1 MNKQANISNITS
13 LIQSIIKKNNS
24 KNIIFLIGFIFLASL
39 FEVIALL
46 CIAPILKLAT
56 GNMESADRASAIL
69 EKIFPF
75 VSMDNSLN
83 VFLLFFLLAII
94 TSLLLITSNLFAQK
108 IKYQYCAEV
117 LKESVTDIFNSSSI
131 FFSRSQEG
139 KLINSF
145 TKELNNMGD
154 SLAAL
159 SRAASYIIQIFFYLS
174 AIFFL
179 SSATAILI
187 FIILVAVYSP
197 LFFIGTMSRRLGK
210 KNTVSNNNFLTS
222 LQENF
227 YFFKNI
233 ISYGIQKK
241 IVFQIVSKF
250 DSAAKAAIQS
260 YLADFTISTLFI
272 PLTILGISI
281 IFYFKSYLGI
291 SLSEISII
299 IITFYRMS
307 SRINLVAKEKNTLDK
322 SIFGFNQIYEIKELA
337 KSFSFKF
344 RGIYDFNFKD
354 KFIIKN
360 LYQKFGNSE
369 ILNNINLEFEAK
381 EIIAFIGKSGSG
393 KTSLADIIS
402 GINQPSAGVIQVDDK
417 NFYDFNYDSLRSKIS
432 YVSQENMLLNLSIK
446 ENIRL
451 YDQAVSDES
460 IMRACKLANCEE
472 FINKLPDKYETNV
485 GERGSKLSAGQIQR
499 LSLARAIARKPEILI
514 LDEVTSALD
523 NISEKLIYETLMYLK
538 KECTVLII
546 AHRLSFLKKVDKI
559 FIFENGQLVDQ
570 GNYDYMNKKSN
581 AFQNLVNK

>member
-1 MNKQANISNITS
+1 M
-13 LIQSIIKKNNS
+13 
-24 KNIIFLIGFIFLASL
+24 

-56 GNMESADRASAIL
+56 GNMGSEDKASEIL

-75 VSMDNSLN
+75 VTMNNSLN
-83 VFLLFFLLAII
+83 VFSLFFILAII
-94 TSLLLITSNLFAQK
+94 ASLLLVISNLFAQK
-108 IKYQYCAEV
+108 IKYQYCTEV
-117 LKESVTDIFNSSSI
+117 LKESVSDIFNSSSV
-131 FFSRSQEG
+131 FFSHSQQG
-139 KLINSF
+139 RLINSY

-159 SRAASYIIQIFFYLS
+159 SRTISYIIQICFYLS
-174 AIFFL
+174 AIFFI
-179 SSATAILI
+179 SSTTAILI
-187 FIILVAVYSP
+187 FIILVVVYSP
-197 LFFIGTMSRRLGK
+197 LLLIGKISRRLGK
-210 KNTVSNNNFLTS
+210 KNTVSNNNFLIS

-241 IVFQIVSKF
+241 IVSQILSKF
-250 DSAAKAAIQS
+250 DFSAKAAIQS
-260 YLADFTISTLFI
+260 YLADFAISTLFI

-299 IITFYRMS
+299 VITFYRMS
-307 SRINLVAKEKNTLDK
+307 SRLNLVAKEKNTLDK
-322 SIFGFNQIYEIKELA
+322 SIFGFNQIDEIKKLA
-337 KSFSFKF
+337 KNFSLKF
-344 RGIYDFNFKD
+344 HGLYDFHFEN

-360 LYQKFGNSE
+360 LCQKYGDTE
-369 ILNNINLEFEAK
+369 ILNNINLEFGTK

-402 GINQPSAGVIQVDDK
+402 GINKPSSGTIEVDKKD
-417 NFYDFNYDSLRSKIS
+417 FYDFNYDSLRSKIC
-432 YVSQENMLLNLSIK
+432 YVPQENMLLNLSIK

-451 YDQAVSDES
+451 YDQKISDES
-460 IMRACKLANCEE
+460 IIDACKLANCEE
-472 FINKLPDKYETNV
+472 FISKLPDKYETSV
-485 GERGSKLSAGQIQR
+485 GERGSKLSAGQVQR
-499 LSLARAIARKPEILI
+499 LSIARAIVRKPEILI

-523 NISEKLIYETLMYLK
+523 NISEKLIYKTLLNLK

-570 GNYDYMNKKSN
+570 GNYDYMSKKSN
-581 AFQNLVNK
+581 TFQNLANA

>member
-1 MNKQANISNITS
+1 MNKKANISNITS
-13 LIQSIIKKNNS
+13 LIQSIVSKNNS
-24 KNIIFLIGFIFLASL
+24 KNLIFLIAFIFLASL
-39 FEVIALL
+39 LEVIALL
-46 CIAPILKLAT
+46 CIAPILKLAI
-56 GNMESADRASAIL
+56 GNMESDDKASAIL

-75 VSMDNSLN
+75 VTMDNSLN
-83 VFLLFFLLAII
+83 VFLLFFVLAIVASI
-94 TSLLLITSNLFAQK
+94 LLVISNLFAQK

-131 FFSRSQEG
+131 FFSRSQQG

-159 SRAASYIIQIFFYLS
+159 SRAVSYVIQICFYLS

-187 FIILVAVYSP
+187 FFTLVVVYSP
-197 LFFIGTMSRRLGK
+197 LFLIGTMSRRLGK

-241 IVFQIVSKF
+241 IVFQIVNKF
-250 DSAAKAAIQS
+250 DTAAKAAIQS

-307 SRINLVAKEKNTLDK
+307 SRLNLVAKEKNTLDK
-322 SIFGFNQIYEIKELA
+322 SIFGFNQIDEIKKLA
-337 KSFSFKF
+337 KSFSLKF
-344 RGIYDFNFKD
+344 QGIYDFNFKD

-360 LYQKFGNSE
+360 LYQKFGNSN
-369 ILNNINLEFEAK
+369 ILNDVNLEFGAK

-417 NFYDFNYDSLRSKIS
+417 NFYDFNYDSLRSKIC

-446 ENIRL
+446 ENIKL
-451 YDQAVSDES
+451 YDQEISDES

-472 FINKLPDKYETNV
+472 FINKLPNKYETNV

-523 NISEKLIYETLMYLK
+523 NISEKLIYETLMNLK

-570 GNYDYMNKKSN
+570 GNYDYMSKKSN